1 MGFLLGDVNKGL
13 TKNFDKIVENERE
26 KLEKELMIN
35 PKTLQIKNEFVR
47 EWYPIGT
54 KARK

>member
-1 MGFLLGDVNKGL
+1 
-13 TKNFDKIVENERE
+13 VENERE